1 MRRSIFAAALCLA
14 CAGHVSGADFGDCVW
29 QRRPW
34 RYEGLE
40 PCFNC
45 GCGGSYKFPVPPL
58 YTYHWPGMYSARW
71 MTEYKSP
78 WRYPPLRPYV
88 DEPPAAARPVGQTAG
103 GMEAMSS
110 KLLR

>member
-1 MRRSIFAAALCLA
+1 
-14 CAGHVSGADFGDCVW
+14 
-29 QRRPW
+29 
-34 RYEGLE
+34 
-40 PCFNC
+40 
-45 GCGGSYKFPVPPL
+45 
-58 YTYHWPGMYSARW
+58 MYSARW
-71 MTEYKSP
+71 VTEYKSP